1 MPKILVILNP
11 HARRNRR
18 WGATGGVRMQRVLG
32 SWGRVCETPTLDDL
46 RATLERF
53 ERPDYLVCCGGDGSL
68 HWAVNTA
75 VQLWGTDPRRLP
87 VFVPTRGGTI
97 DFVASKAGIVG
108 TPDQVLGSL
117 VKKLERG
124 AQPRIA
130 TLDTL
135 SIHGVPAFGA
145 SSPCFSRI
153 GFALAAGGIGERFF
167 DEYYLERQ
175 RGRRAI
181 AKIVSRAVTSHLS
194 EHAGLPLPEHFR
206 RYGRELFRPTRARV
220 FIDGQE
226 LPMTEHRALHAGSID
241 VNFKGLFRVFPLAR
255 REGVLHFQVGSI
267 PPGALLRALPS
278 LYMGIPIRA
287 EGLME
292 SAGSQM
298 RVSALEG
305 EILNPIID
313 GERFRQLIELTVDP
327 GPAIRV
333 PRLNAPQH
341 WVS

>member
-1 MPKILVILNP
+1 MERI
-11 HARRNRR
+11 
-18 WGATGGVRMQRVLG
+18 LG
-32 SWGRVCETPTLDDL
+32 SWGHVCETPTLGDL
-46 RATLERF
+46 RAALARSEA
-53 ERPDYLVCCGGDGSL
+53 PDYLVCDGGDGSL

-75 VQLWGTDPRRLP
+75 IELWGTDPGGLP

-97 DFVASKAGIVG
+97 DFVASKAGIAG
-108 TPDQVLGSL
+108 APDQVLSSL
-117 VKKLERG
+117 VRKLEQG

-135 SIHGVPAFGA
+135 FIQGVPAFGA
-145 SSPCFSRI
+145 SSERFSRI

-167 DEYYLERQ
+167 DEYYLGHQ

-194 EHAGLPLPEHFR
+194 EHAGLPLPENFR
-206 RYGRELFRPTRARV
+206 RYGRDLFRPTRARV
-220 FIDGQE
+220 FIDGRE

-241 VNFKGLFRVFPLAR
+241 VNFKGLFRVFPLAKR
-255 REGVLHFQVGSI
+255 QGVLHFQAGSI
-267 PPGALLRALPS
+267 PPRALLRALPS
-278 LYMGIPIRA
+278 LYMGMPIRA
-287 EGLME
+287 DGLME

-305 EILNPIID
+305 ELLNPVID
-313 GERFRQLIELTVDP
+313 GERFQQLSELTVDP
-327 GPAIRV
+327 GPRIRV
-333 PRLNAPQH
+333 PRLNAPPH

>member
-1 MPKILVILNP
+1 MPKVLVILNP

-18 WGATGGVRMQRVLG
+18 LGVSSRLRMERIVGAWGQ
-32 SWGRVCETPTLDDL
+32 VCETPTLDDL
-46 RATLERF
+46 RQVLEQAGP
-53 ERPDYLVCCGGDGSL
+53 PDYLVCDGGDGSL

-75 VQLWGTDPRRLP
+75 IELWGSDPRGLP

-108 TPDQVLGSL
+108 GPEQVLASL
-117 VKKLERG
+117 VSKLKRG

-135 SIHGVPAFGA
+135 SIRGTPAIP
-145 SSPCFSRI
+145 SPIDGFSRI

-194 EHAGLPLPEHFR
+194 EHAGLPLPENFR

-220 FIDGQE
+220 IIDGHE
-226 LPMTEHRALHAGSID
+226 LPMTEHSALHAGSID
-241 VNFKGLFRVFPLAR
+241 VNFKGLLRVFPLAKR
-255 REGVLHFQVGSI
+255 KGVLHFQAGSI
-267 PPGALLRALPS
+267 PPRALLRALPS
-278 LYMGIPIRA
+278 LCMGMPIRA
-287 EGLME
+287 DGLME

-298 RVSALEG
+298 RVSALDG
-305 EILNPIID
+305 DTLNPIID
-313 GERFRQLIELTVDP
+313 GERFERMQELTVDP
-327 GPAIRV
+327 GPAIRF
-333 PRLNAPQH
+333 PRLNAPPH